1 MAKKKKKKK
10 TTALVE
16 SKLSGAVKKPFNA
29 KRAILIAI
37 STLAAFAVYE
47 TLITLKFLP
56 VGGVPVIMPIYFVI
70 TTLLVCAIVF
80 LNRGFSTKE
89 VTPDMFKGEADSEE
103 LQKVCD
109 NINNQKKTA
118 KKLMHV
124 LLPFLF
130 SIFFD
135 MIYLFYG
142 DFFTGAFS
150 AIFGG

>member
-1 MAKKKKKKK
+1 MDKKKK
-10 TTALVE
+10 TTALAE
-16 SKLSGAVKKPFNA
+16 SKPAGAPKKPFNF
-29 KRAILIAI
+29 KRALLIAV

-47 TLITLKFLP
+47 TLISVNFLP
-56 VGGVPVIMPIYFVI
+56 VGGVPVIMPVYFVI

-80 LNRGFSTKE
+80 LNRGFSVKE
-89 VTPDMFKGEADSEE
+89 VTPDMFNGEADSGE
-103 LQKVCD
+103 LQKICD
-109 NINNQKKTA
+109 NINRQKKTA
-118 KKLMHV
+118 KKLMLV

-142 DFFTGAFS
+142 DFFKGAFS